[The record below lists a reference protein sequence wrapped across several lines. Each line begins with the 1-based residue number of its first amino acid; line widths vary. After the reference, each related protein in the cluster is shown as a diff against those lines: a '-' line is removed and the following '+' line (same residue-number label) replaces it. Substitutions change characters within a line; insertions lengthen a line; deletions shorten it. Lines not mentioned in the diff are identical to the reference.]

1 MQVQRKENELGQMKN
16 VISSKEQEV
25 ARLKLQGA
33 KYSNHIMPYVTL
45 QIILVAELEKLQE
58 KLTLNEHEL
67 QTARYWHYCK
77 DALGTINR
85 DTHNNYYAIVQ
96 FSILSR

>member
-1 MQVQRKENELGQMKN
+1 
-16 VISSKEQEV
+16 
-25 ARLKLQGA
+25 
-33 KYSNHIMPYVTL
+33 MPCVTL

-58 KLTLNEHEL
+58 KLTLNEQEL

-85 DTHNNYYAIVQ
+85 DT
-96 FSILSR
+96 